1 MTIQLKKFCALTH
14 TEMMFIYSMLRKYG
28 EMEEAKERSN
38 SRKTKKKFKS
48 NNRRPKPESKPEVR
62 KDSQYPDLYDFSDP
76 KWEKC
81 TDEKFLA
88 YREIMERAG
97 D

>member
-1 MTIQLKKFCALTH
+1 MKIQFKKFSALNGE
-14 TEMMFIYSMLRKYG
+14 EMTFIYCMLRKYG
-28 EMEEAKERSN
+28 EMEETKEREFSKK
-38 SRKTKKKFKS
+38 KTKNRYKS
-48 NNRRPKPESKPEVR
+48 NKKRPKPRVR
-62 KDSQYPDLYDFSDP
+62 KDSQYPDLYDFDDP

>member
-1 MTIQLKKFCALTH
+1 MKIQLKKFSSLNGE
-14 TEMMFIYSMLRKYG
+14 EMTFIYSMLRKYG
-28 EMEEAKERSN
+28 EMEEAKERTFSKK
-38 SRKTKKKFKS
+38 KTKNRYKS
-48 NNRRPKPESKPEVR
+48 NNNRPKPRVR

>member
-1 MTIQLKKFCALTH
+1 MKIQLKKFSALNSE
-14 TEMMFIYSMLRKYG
+14 EMKFIYCMLRKYG
-28 EMEEAKERSN
+28 EMEEAKERNFSK
-38 SRKTKKKFKS
+38 KTKKKFKP
-48 NNRRPKPESKPEVR
+48 NNKKPKPKVR

>member
-1 MTIQLKKFCALTH
+1 MKIQLKKFSALNSE
-14 TEMMFIYSMLRKYG
+14 EMKFIYCMLRKYG
-28 EMEEAKERSN
+28 EMEEAKERNISK
-38 SRKTKKKFKS
+38 KTKKKFKS
-48 NNRRPKPESKPEVR
+48 NNRRPKPKPKVR